1 MPPIDTISSDDHLE
15 VDIVQVLMTPLI
27 WWHEADLRFNRDK
40 KFTVR
45 ITSSFLRSVF
55 EERRQKIIQPKV
67 RHVKKKS
74 GVPSCNGGG
83 GAGQAAV
90 LMFVYVQ
97 FAAKKTHTTFSSEA
111 QAAET
116 NRASGSPHRDLSKT
130 GTITK
135 RVYRGVPVPHW
146 AQLTLLGSIKISGGI
161 RNVSC
166 HVCLILSYLILM

>member
-67 RHVKKKS
+67 RHVKKER
-74 GVPSCNGGG
+74 GAQLQRGGRG
-83 GAGQAAV
+83 GASGAV
-90 LMFVYVQ
+90 
-97 FAAKKTHTTFSSEA
+97 
-111 QAAET
+111 
-116 NRASGSPHRDLSKT
+116 
-130 GTITK
+130 
-135 RVYRGVPVPHW
+135 
-146 AQLTLLGSIKISGGI
+146 
-161 RNVSC
+161 
-166 HVCLILSYLILM
+166 